1 MVLHFHHFLS
11 LFVIIFYNGSYD
23 GLLLELKIWERKMYM
38 NIFGYFSALALFKG
52 LNLYTV
58 ERKAASA
65 PIITNSAM
73 MTQIKVLLSPVFRP
87 ALEPRRKT

>member
-1 MVLHFHHFLS
+1 
-11 LFVIIFYNGSYD
+11 
-23 GLLLELKIWERKMYM
+23 MYL

-65 PIITNSAM
+65 LITNSAT

-87 ALEPRRKT
+87 TLEPRRKT

>member
-1 MVLHFHHFLS
+1 MALHFHHFLS
-11 LFVIIFYNGSYD
+11 HFVIIFYNGSYD
-23 GLLLELKIWERKMYM
+23 GLLFELKIWERRMYM
-38 NIFGYFSALALFKG
+38 KIFGYFSALALFKG

-65 PIITNSAM
+65 PITNSAM
-73 MTQIKVLLSPVFRP
+73 MTQIKLLLSPVFRP

>member
-1 MVLHFHHFLS
+1 
-11 LFVIIFYNGSYD
+11 
-23 GLLLELKIWERKMYM
+23 MYL

-58 ERKAASA
+58 ERKAASV
-65 PIITNSAM
+65 PITNSAT

-87 ALEPRRKT
+87 TLEPRRKT

>member
-1 MVLHFHHFLS
+1 MALHFHHFLS

-23 GLLLELKIWERKMYM
+23 DLLLELKVWERRMYM
-38 NIFGYFSALALFKG
+38 SIFGYFSALALFKG

-65 PIITNSAM
+65 LITNSAM

>member
-65 PIITNSAM
+65 PNTYSAM
-73 MTQIKVLLSPVFRP
+73 MTQIKLLLSPVFRP
-87 ALEPRRKT
+87 TLEPRRKT